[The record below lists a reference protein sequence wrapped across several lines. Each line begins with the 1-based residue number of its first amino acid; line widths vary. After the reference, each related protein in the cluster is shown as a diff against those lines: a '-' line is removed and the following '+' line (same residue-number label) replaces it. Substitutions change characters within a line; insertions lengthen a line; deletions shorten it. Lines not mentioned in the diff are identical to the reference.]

1 LHIYMRSLAGGST
14 RGRPVPEDGSGEA
27 RPRCFRVRT
36 RRAAHAGIA
45 AVGGGRR
52 NGPAVVSAGLIDR
65 GRRDRDSL
73 GRQRRNRP
81 DPGQWHTRPRITFAA
96 RPKTA
101 RSNSICTVVTTRA
114 AAVTGTISP
123 NPTVASTVS
132 VKYSAS
138 VWSRGFREAGRIAPS
153 QENVG
158 GGEHDDQ
165 QRHAHGSAPIAM
177 RLRAVPRMGGHR
189 EPGLMAFPDR
199 QPPSC
204 SAARSREPS
213 GGRGQHRRWNRVLAG
228 IAYKQGGEQHRR
240 EQQPGCRSHSG
251 GRADRHRKRR
261 GQPEQDPGKSWQRR
275 CEEDRRKTA
284 PPRNRYRRCPRSRS
298 PWPQGGLP
306 GRPPRSPQ
314 TMPAMRPA
322 QRTTRP
328 GSTRPERAPPGP
340 THQRPAHQPTVGR
353 RCSPAA
359 TASQSPPRA
368 DGPLGPPPPPRL
380 RRAQPRSAF

>member
-1 LHIYMRSLAGGST
+1 MRSLAGGST

-45 AVGGGRR
+45 AVGGDRR
-52 NGPAVVSAGLIDR
+52 NGPAVVSTGLIDR

-165 QRHAHGSAPIAM
+165 QRHAHGQRTDRDAAAGRSPDG
-177 RLRAVPRMGGHR
+177 RSSRTRAHGF
-189 EPGLMAFPDR
+189 PGP

-204 SAARSREPS
+204 SAARSP
-213 GGRGQHRRWNRVLAG
+213 
-228 IAYKQGGEQHRR
+228 
-240 EQQPGCRSHSG
+240 
-251 GRADRHRKRR
+251 
-261 GQPEQDPGKSWQRR
+261 
-275 CEEDRRKTA
+275 
-284 PPRNRYRRCPRSRS
+284 
-298 PWPQGGLP
+298 
-306 GRPPRSPQ
+306 
-314 TMPAMRPA
+314 
-322 QRTTRP
+322 
-328 GSTRPERAPPGP
+328 
-340 THQRPAHQPTVGR
+340 
-353 RCSPAA
+353 
-359 TASQSPPRA
+359 
-368 DGPLGPPPPPRL
+368 
-380 RRAQPRSAF
+380 